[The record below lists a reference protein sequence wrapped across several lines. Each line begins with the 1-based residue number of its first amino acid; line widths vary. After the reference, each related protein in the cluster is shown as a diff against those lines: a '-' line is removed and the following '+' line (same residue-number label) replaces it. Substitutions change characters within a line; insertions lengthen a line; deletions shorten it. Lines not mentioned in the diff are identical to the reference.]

1 MSDHRDTK
9 GAMISDVV
17 GSDSPVD
24 DTEHSHSATGGTMQN
39 DMSASDNPLRDL
51 IDDGTFEELSRHK
64 LFSEKALRDY
74 QIRRLFKTMRNE
86 MSAGDAIDKI
96 REMYPYL
103 QFDTVRKIVYQISK

>member
-1 MSDHRDTK
+1 
-9 GAMISDVV
+9 
-17 GSDSPVD
+17 
-24 DTEHSHSATGGTMQN
+24 MQN
-39 DMSASDNPLRDL
+39 EQHFEDNPLRDI
-51 IDDGTFEELSRHK
+51 IDDETYSELSRHN

-74 QIRRLFKTMRNE
+74 MIRRMFKNMRKK